1 MPEVVVLWE
10 FPKIGDTLFWG
21 PYSNDPTFR
30 VPYFRKRPYRGL
42 INLGLGFLVKGSTRI
57 TIGDL

>member
-10 FPKIGDTLFWG
+10 FPKIGGTLFWG
-21 PYSNDPTFR
+21 PYSKDPTFR

-42 INLGLGFLVKGSTRI
+42 INLGLGFLVEGLQ
-57 TIGDL
+57 G